1 MHGEAVRSF
10 SAVHV
15 HHSHSYQYPAGH
27 HHIEKNV
34 EKEQI
39 TVKRENNNFYVYF
52 HEEIEVIKFC
62 KLISFLCFVII
73 KYSRRNSK
81 KSFQIR
87 ILHLNTFPVIPNMI
101 YLTNFHQIFLI

>member
-15 HHSHSYQYPAGH
+15 HHSPPHQHHADH

-39 TVKRENNNFYVYF
+39 TVKRENNYFYVYF
-52 HEEIEVIKFC
+52 HEEIEV
-62 KLISFLCFVII
+62 KLISFLSFVII
-73 KYSRRNSK
+73 NYSRRNTRK
-81 KSFQIR
+81 PFQIQ
-87 ILHLNTFPVIPNMI
+87 ILQLNTFPVIPNMI
-101 YLTNFHQIFLI
+101 YLKNFHQILLI